1 MATPSSHPGRTGYVS
16 RPMYTGIIVLYLCI
30 PLALGSWRAL
40 LPGAANAVLMVIRA
54 RQEDRMLRPAE
65 LGGYEVY
72 AHRVRYRLL
81 PGVW

>member
-1 MATPSSHPGRTGYVS
+1 
-16 RPMYTGIIVLYLCI
+16 MYAGVIVLFLCI
-30 PLALGSWRAL
+30 PLVLGSWLAL

-54 RQEDRMLRPAE
+54 RQEDRMLRAE

-81 PGVW
+81 PGVWRVGCVELSLDVSCYVHA